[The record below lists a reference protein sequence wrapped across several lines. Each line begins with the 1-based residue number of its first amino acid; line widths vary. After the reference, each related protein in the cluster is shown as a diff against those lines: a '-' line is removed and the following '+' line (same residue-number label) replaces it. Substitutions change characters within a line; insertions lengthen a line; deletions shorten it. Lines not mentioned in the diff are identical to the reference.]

1 MGGPAARWSPPAV
14 DPGTPEHA
22 WVLRRGRAVLVL
34 PMSAGDGRFV
44 RALQAGATL
53 GEATATAAAAD
64 ESGGDPGAAGG
75 FDLTRCLAVLLREQV
90 LTGIT

>member
-1 MGGPAARWSPPAV
+1 MNPDR
-14 DPGTPEHA
+14 PEQA

-34 PMSAGDGRFV
+34 PMSGGDCRFV
-44 RALQAGATL
+44 RALQVGATL
-53 GEATATAAAAD
+53 GEATATAAAAASD
-64 ESGGDPGAAGG
+64 EDADAAGG